1 MLQDIRENSQGM
13 IAKVII
19 GVIVAIFALT
29 GVEWLIGGFVAS
41 PPVAEVNG
49 EEITEVQL
57 QANTQNLLASLG
69 GADIDQQLLEQ
80 IALNQLIEETVMKQ
94 SVERAGMNVSSNR
107 VDRAILENPN
117 FQING
122 VFDGDL
128 AVRTMASQGY
138 SIALYR
144 DALSRAFSSDNWRMP
159 ILLLISLR
167 VLSLNLSQR

>member
-19 GVIVAIFALT
+19 GFIVAIFALT

-94 SVERAGMNVSSNR
+94 AVDRASMNVSSNR
-107 VDRAILENPN
+107 VDRAILENPS

-122 VFDGDL
+122 VFDREL

-144 DALSRAFSSDNWRMP
+144 DALSQS
-159 ILLLISLR
+159 ILLG
-167 VLSLNLSQR
+167 